1 LSSRTLIL
9 LRHGKSDWSTGDPD
23 VRRPLADRGRRQ
35 AADSGR
41 WLAAHVDHVDVALVS
56 PAERTSTTWD
66 LVSAELPTPPPVR
79 MEERAYAAT
88 AGTLLDLVRNLPDD
102 LGTVVL
108 VGHNPGLEDLVE
120 TLTGRWVLMKTSG
133 LAVVELRGSWSSA
146 GRASAELRASG
157 RPPPPGPKLLGG

>member
-1 LSSRTLIL
+1 
-9 LRHGKSDWSTGDPD
+9 
-23 VRRPLADRGRRQ
+23 
-35 AADSGR
+35 
-41 WLAAHVDHVDVALVS
+41 
-56 PAERTSTTWD
+56 
-66 LVSAELPTPPPVR
+66 

-102 LGTVVL
+102 LGKVVL